1 MDGYFRLMMF
11 WRRYRIILITYSV
24 FALLIFY
31 AAWLEGPKTVYQR
44 YGNKSEWIPGIV
56 FGIFKVSVIYYILIY
71 QIALPFVR
79 LNNWKTLLFKL
90 VCFFTALTLLEYI
103 MEFRMGDPTIARRM
117 NTSLQEFIIW
127 EIAIACFMI
136 LFTIA
141 IAVYI
146 ELTQKKARESELEKQ
161 KLSAELAA
169 IRYQIN
175 PHFLF
180 NSLSLIFTKSV
191 KENMEVANA
200 VALLSEV
207 MRYALEPE
215 EDGQG
220 KATLSKEIEHMN
232 NVIAMNQMRY
242 NNALRIESL
251 IDVDNYLA
259 RIPRLMLITLVENA
273 FKHGDLNDSDNP
285 LDIKL
290 SLKQG
295 GFKFYIGNRIKP
307 GFKELSSGIGLDNIR
322 HRLALL
328 YGSNQS
334 FDIRQDDRFFIA
346 EIKIDL

>member
-1 MDGYFRLMMF
+1 MDGFVQLMMF

-44 YGNKSEWIPGIV
+44 YGDKREWIPGIV
-56 FGIFKVSVIYYILIY
+56 IGIVKVSVIYYILIY

-79 LNNWKTLLFKL
+79 SNNWKPLVFNLVLF
-90 VCFFTALTLLEYI
+90 FIALTSVEYI
-103 MEFRMGDPTIARRM
+103 MEFHLGEPTTARRM
-117 NTSLQEFIIW
+117 NTSLQEFLIW
-127 EIAIACFMI
+127 EAAIACFMI

-220 KATLSKEIEHMN
+220 KATVAKEIDHMN

-242 NNALRIESL
+242 NNALRIESV
-251 IDVDNYLA
+251 IDVDNYLWP
-259 RIPRLMLITLVENA
+259 IPRLMLITLVENA
-273 FKHGDLNDSDNP
+273 FKHGDLNDYDNP

-295 GFKFYIGNRIKP
+295 VFKFYIGNRKKP
-307 GFKELSSGIGLDNIR
+307 GSKELSSGIGLDNTR
-322 HRLALL
+322 QRLELL
-328 YGSNQS
+328 YGENQS
-334 FDIRQDDRFFIA
+334 FGIRQDDHFFIA

>member
-1 MDGYFRLMMF
+1 MDANIRLMMF
-11 WRRYRIILITYSV
+11 WRRYRFILTTYSV

-31 AAWLEGPKTVYQR
+31 AAWLEGPETVYQR
-44 YGNKSEWIPGIV
+44 YGDKREWIPGIA
-56 FGIFKVSVIYYILIY
+56 FGILKVSVIYYILIY

-79 LNNWKTLLFKL
+79 SNKWKPLLLKL
-90 VCFFTALTLLEYI
+90 VLFFIALTSVEYL
-103 MEFRMGDPTIARRM
+103 MEFHLGDPTIARRM
-117 NTSLQEFIIW
+117 NTSLQEFLIW
-127 EIAIACFMI
+127 ELAIACFMT

-141 IAVYI
+141 IAVSI
-146 ELTQKKARESELEKQ
+146 ELRQKKARESELEKQ

-191 KENMEVANA
+191 KENLEVANA

-220 KATLSKEIEHMN
+220 KATLSKEIDHMN

-242 NNALRIESL
+242 NNGLRIKSM
-251 IDVDNYLA
+251 IDVDNYSA
-259 RIPRLMLITLVENA
+259 RFPRLMLITLVENA

-285 LDIKL
+285 LDIQL

-295 GFKFYIGNRIKP
+295 KFKFYIANRKKP
-307 GFKELSSGIGLDNIR
+307 GLKELSSGIGLDNIR
-322 HRLALL
+322 QRLELL
-328 YGSNQS
+328 YGNDQS
-334 FDIRQDDRFFIA
+334 FNIRQETDYFIA